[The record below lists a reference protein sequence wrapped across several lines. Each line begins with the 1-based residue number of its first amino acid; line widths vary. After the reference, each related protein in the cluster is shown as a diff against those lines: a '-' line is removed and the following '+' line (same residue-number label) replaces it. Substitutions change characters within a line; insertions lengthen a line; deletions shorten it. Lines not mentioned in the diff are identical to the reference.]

1 MNRLLLSTLSLGLLL
16 ACLLTTVSC
25 GDVFIRGAINPGA
38 QSLNGTVS
46 IVQFSADSGGVA
58 ITIITLTSNGM
69 ANTLNFCG
77 DQRARFPSHSQVQV
91 SFTPV
96 TPCANVLAVHL
107 I

>member
-1 MNRLLLSTLSLGLLL
+1 MHRLLLLALLI
-16 ACLLTTVSC
+16 LLVLLTVSC
-25 GDVFIRGAINPGA
+25 GDIFIRGAIHPGA

-58 ITIITLTSNGM
+58 ITIITLTSAGM

-77 DQRARFPSHSQVQV
+77 DQRALFPSHSQVQV
-91 SFTPV
+91 SFTLG